1 MKRKANDPRSAYILA
16 ALERHCLNG
25 DAYVMVEELYALCC
39 TLRPRL
45 GYEAFER
52 DFTDLNLS
60 IGANSE
66 SVEIMRL
73 TVQLR
78 L

>member
-39 TLRPRL
+39 ALRPRL

-52 DFTDLNLS
+52 DFT
-60 IGANSE
+60 E
-66 SVEIMRL
+66 
-73 TVQLR
+73 QLGFGNFCR
-78 L
+78 EGRRSPSG